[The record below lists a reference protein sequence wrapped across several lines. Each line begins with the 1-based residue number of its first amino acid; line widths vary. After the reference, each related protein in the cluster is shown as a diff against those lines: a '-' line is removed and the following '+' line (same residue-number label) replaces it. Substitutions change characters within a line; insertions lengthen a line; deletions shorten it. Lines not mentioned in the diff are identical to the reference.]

1 MRILSGGIVRT
12 RHDSCNNA
20 PNERR
25 GRWHRGPAALG
36 SRLARNRH
44 IPPRRHPDPVRA
56 HDVAHRASD
65 GRVTSKQ
72 VVQHG

>member
-1 MRILSGGIVRT
+1 MNGAGAGIV
-12 RHDSCNNA
+12 A
-20 PNERR
+20 QPRR
-25 GRWHRGPAALG
+25 GAG
-36 SRLARNRH
+36 SQGTATSTRAD
-44 IPPRRHPDPVRA
+44 IPILVRA